1 MRRYGALLLPLASL
15 VALAG
20 APVRAADVDE
30 TSEYMPPA
38 PPLQF
43 GELRTWAN
51 GITTTRVP
59 AELQA
64 LREPGN
70 RAMIPPRVDRTPW
83 QARLSAALEADDN
96 LLLATD
102 HRRKGAALI
111 VTPGLN
117 WQQESARHRIEM
129 DASAELLH
137 GVQGDY
143 DAKRLDASTL
153 QASAIARSSETTA
166 VSYFG
171 TLLRSHDPAGNTPA
185 VPVPGGPPDQRFA
198 ASYQRHELDAGWR
211 TGPRTDVAARW
222 VGTWA
227 SSHAPDYV
235 RTRAHDIEL
244 AAHWRYDALLRL
256 GVLLRERRADFED
269 RPNARPNARYG
280 AAWLEAERQWSATLV
295 SRGAIG
301 AAQGNGP
308 SMTVWRA
315 SLTQTYAIGQWDLAL
330 ERDVTAPAGLGRLY
344 EMRGARIGAALRVGD
359 RGRIEVAWVG
369 AEYRPIGFDP
379 GGFGSVRTL
388 RPRVTGTLP
397 LDARTWLSMRYQ
409 GIDDRVVDNSL
420 QRQGDRLLVTLL
432 RTI

>member
-1 MRRYGALLLPLASL
+1 MRLHDALTLHLACLLG
-15 VALAG
+15 LAG
-20 APVRAADVDE
+20 APVRAADVDAASE
-30 TSEYMPPA
+30 TPPA
-38 PPLQF
+38 PPSTLPF

-51 GITTTRVP
+51 GIASTRVP

-70 RAMIPPRVDRTPW
+70 RALIPPRVDRSPW
-83 QARLSAALEADDN
+83 QARLSAALETDNN
-96 LLLATD
+96 LLLAID

-111 VTPGLN
+111 VAPGLN
-117 WQQESARHRIEM
+117 WKQESARHRVEM

-143 DAKRLDASTL
+143 DAKRLDASTV
-153 QASAIARSSETTA
+153 QASAIFRSTETSSLT
-166 VSYFG
+166 YLG
-171 TLLRSHDPAGNTPA
+171 TLLRSHDAAGNTPA
-185 VPVPGGPPDQRFA
+185 APVPGGPPEERYA

-227 SSHAPDYV
+227 NSRAPDYV
-235 RTRAHDIEL
+235 RTQANDIEL
-244 AAHWRYDALLRL
+244 GGHWRYDALLRL
-256 GVLLRERRADFED
+256 GVLLRERRADFAD
-269 RPNARPNARYG
+269 RPNARYG
-280 AAWLEAERQWSATLV
+280 AAWLEAERQWSETLT
-295 SRGAIG
+295 SRAAIG
-301 AAQGNGP
+301 AAKGNGP

-315 SLTQTYAIGQWDLAL
+315 SLTQTHARGQWDLAL

-344 EMRGARIGAALRVGD
+344 EMRGARIGATLRVAD
-359 RGRIEVAWVG
+359 RGRLEVAWVG
-369 AEYRPIGFDP
+369 AQYRPIGFDP

-397 LDARTWLSMRYQ
+397 LDARTWLTMRYQ
-409 GIDDRVVDNSL
+409 GIADRVADSSL
-420 QRQGDRLLVTLL
+420 QRQGDRLLMTLV